1 MAVWKE
7 KKKKNGLMLKLAEKE
22 TFSALLY
29 SVWQQFAPQLNKN
42 EVN

>member
-7 KKKKNGLMLKLAEKE
+7 KKNDLMLKLAEKE

-29 SVWQQFAPQLNKN
+29 SVWQQFVPQLNKN
-42 EVN
+42 EGN